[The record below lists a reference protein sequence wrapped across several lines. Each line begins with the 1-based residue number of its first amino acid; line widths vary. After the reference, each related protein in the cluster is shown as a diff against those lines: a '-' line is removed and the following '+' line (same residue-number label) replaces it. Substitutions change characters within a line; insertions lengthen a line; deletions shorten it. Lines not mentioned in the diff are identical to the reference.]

1 MSVVDFALR
10 LAGDVSSFTSSVRTE
25 MKSAIAAQAGVDPS
39 AVMVTVTSGSVI
51 VGVRIFTPPAMATSV
66 QSAMASATSSPSS
79 ATAMLASVTGVSI
92 TVLAVVTPP
101 IIANVAPPPPLTP
114 SSPSPSPPP
123 QRPPSALNGG
133 GAISILAIAVPA
145 AIVVL
150 LCCLAMV
157 CWWTRRRQVELRRAD
172 VNNWL
177 RNMSMSTVV
186 FQPEARKAR
195 VERAAWLAKYV
206 SEVFMVPLTIT
217 EELTQEVKSYVRSLI
232 PENTAFDE
240 YYPEV
245 VLSYATGRREQD
257 CPGAGPGMY
266 YAAGVVRILH
276 ECGLQCFSGLH
287 VPVGRDWK
295 VFMLRLKGRQ
305 ANAKVLI
312 IIKTAALYESKPC
325 LEEINS
331 AIELEIP
338 LIPIC
343 FQEKNL
349 PGRREQWAK
358 FTDERS
364 ELMIANVQEHLG
376 KINDIPNPG
385 TLLNVP
391 STLDEIITEINKHVT
406 IKAHVPKPKPAIQ
419 TAVMVTVTADPEPE
433 PGFATT
439 VPKPNS
445 GSELE
450 LTTFNSGVKDPV
462 SSKHAQ
468 APPAPGVNL
477 GKFDSRV
484 HHPDHYL

>member
-1 MSVVDFALR
+1 M
-10 LAGDVSSFTSSVRTE
+10 
-25 MKSAIAAQAGVDPS
+25 
-39 AVMVTVTSGSVI
+39 
-51 VGVRIFTPPAMATSV
+51 
-66 QSAMASATSSPSS
+66 
-79 ATAMLASVTGVSI
+79 
-92 TVLAVVTPP
+92 
-101 IIANVAPPPPLTP
+101 
-114 SSPSPSPPP
+114 
-123 QRPPSALNGG
+123 
-133 GAISILAIAVPA
+133 
-145 AIVVL
+145 
-150 LCCLAMV
+150 
-157 CWWTRRRQVELRRAD
+157 
-172 VNNWL
+172 
-177 RNMSMSTVV
+177 
-186 FQPEARKAR
+186 
-195 VERAAWLAKYV
+195 AKYV
-206 SEVFMVPLTIT
+206 AEVFMVPLTIT

-232 PENTAFDE
+232 PESTAFDE

-266 YAAGVVRILH
+266 YAAGIVRILH

-295 VFMLRLKGRQ
+295 VFMLRIKGRL

-331 AIELEIP
+331 AIEREIP

-343 FQEKNL
+343 FQDKNL
-349 PGRREQWAK
+349 PGRRQQWAK

-391 STLDEIITEINKHVT
+391 STLDEIITEINKHIT
-406 IKAHVPKPKPAIQ
+406 IKANVPKLKPTIQ
-419 TAVMVTVTADPEPE
+419 TAAMATVTADP
-433 PGFATT
+433 
-439 VPKPNS
+439 KPSS

-450 LTTFNSGVKDPV
+450 LTSFNSGAKDPA

-468 APPAPGVNL
+468 APSQGVNL
-477 GKFDSRV
+477 GKLNSYV

>member
-1 MSVVDFALR
+1 
-10 LAGDVSSFTSSVRTE
+10 
-25 MKSAIAAQAGVDPS
+25 
-39 AVMVTVTSGSVI
+39 
-51 VGVRIFTPPAMATSV
+51 
-66 QSAMASATSSPSS
+66 
-79 ATAMLASVTGVSI
+79 
-92 TVLAVVTPP
+92 
-101 IIANVAPPPPLTP
+101 
-114 SSPSPSPPP
+114 
-123 QRPPSALNGG
+123 
-133 GAISILAIAVPA
+133 
-145 AIVVL
+145 
-150 LCCLAMV
+150 
-157 CWWTRRRQVELRRAD
+157 
-172 VNNWL
+172 
-177 RNMSMSTVV
+177 
-186 FQPEARKAR
+186 
-195 VERAAWLAKYV
+195 
-206 SEVFMVPLTIT
+206 
-217 EELTQEVKSYVRSLI
+217 
-232 PENTAFDE
+232 
-240 YYPEV
+240 
-245 VLSYATGRREQD
+245 
-257 CPGAGPGMY
+257 MY

-295 VFMLRLKGRQ
+295 VFMLRIKGRL

-331 AIELEIP
+331 AIERGIP

-349 PGRREQWAK
+349 PGRREQWAQ

-433 PGFATT
+433 PAFATT
-439 VPKPNS
+439 APRPSS

-450 LTTFNSGVKDPV
+450 LTTFNSGAADPV

-468 APPAPGVNL
+468 APPAQGVNM
-477 GKFDSRV
+477 GKFNSYV
-484 HHPDHYL
+484 HHPDYYL

>member
-1 MSVVDFALR
+1 
-10 LAGDVSSFTSSVRTE
+10 
-25 MKSAIAAQAGVDPS
+25 
-39 AVMVTVTSGSVI
+39 
-51 VGVRIFTPPAMATSV
+51 
-66 QSAMASATSSPSS
+66 
-79 ATAMLASVTGVSI
+79 
-92 TVLAVVTPP
+92 
-101 IIANVAPPPPLTP
+101 
-114 SSPSPSPPP
+114 
-123 QRPPSALNGG
+123 
-133 GAISILAIAVPA
+133 
-145 AIVVL
+145 
-150 LCCLAMV
+150 
-157 CWWTRRRQVELRRAD
+157 
-172 VNNWL
+172 
-177 RNMSMSTVV
+177 MSMSTVV

-195 VERAAWLAKYV
+195 AERAAWLAKYV
-206 SEVFMVPLTIT
+206 AEVFMVPPTIT

-232 PENTAFDE
+232 PESTAFDE

-295 VFMLRLKGRQ
+295 VFMLRLKGRL

-331 AIELEIP
+331 AIEREIP

-343 FQEKNL
+343 FQAKNL
-349 PGRREQWAK
+349 PVRRQQWAK

-391 STLDEIITEINKHVT
+391 STLDEIIKEINKHVT
-406 IKAHVPKPKPAIQ
+406 IKAHVPKPIQ
-419 TAVMVTVTADPEPE
+419 TAVTADPEPE
-433 PGFATT
+433 PAFAMTA
-439 VPKPNS
+439 PKPDS

-450 LTTFNSGVKDPV
+450 LTTFNPGATDPE
-462 SSKHAQ
+462 SSKHTQ
-468 APPAPGVNL
+468 APPTQGVNL
-477 GKFDSRV
+477 GKFDSRM
-484 HHPDHYL
+484 HHLDHYL

>member
-10 LAGDVSSFTSSVRTE
+10 LAGDVSSFTPSVRTE
-25 MKSAIAAQAGVDPS
+25 MKSAIAARAGVDPS

-51 VGVRIFTPPAMATSV
+51 VGVRILMSPAMATSV
-66 QSAMASATSSPSS
+66 QSAMASTMSSLSS
-79 ATAMLASVTGVSI
+79 ATAMFVSVTGVSI
-92 TVLAVVTPP
+92 AVLAVVTPP
-101 IIANVAPPPPLTP
+101 IIATIAPPPPP

-123 QRPPSALNGG
+123 QRPLGALNGG
-133 GAISILAIAVPA
+133 GGISILAIAVPA

-157 CWWTRRRQVELRRAD
+157 CWWTRRRQVQLRRAD
-172 VNNWL
+172 VSNWL
-177 RNMSMSTVV
+177 RSMSMSTVV

-195 VERAAWLAKYV
+195 AERAAWLAKYV
-206 SEVFMVPLTIT
+206 AEVFMVPLTIT

-232 PENTAFDE
+232 PESTAFDE

-266 YAAGVVRILH
+266 YAAGIVRILH

-295 VFMLRLKGRQ
+295 VFMLRIKGRQ

-331 AIELEIP
+331 AIEREIP

-343 FQEKNL
+343 FQDKNL
-349 PGRREQWAK
+349 PGRRQQWAK

-406 IKAHVPKPKPAIQ
+406 IKAHVPKLKPAIQ
-419 TAVMVTVTADPEPE
+419 TAVMGTVTADPEPE
-433 PGFATT
+433 PTFATT
-439 VPKPNS
+439 APKPSS

-450 LTTFNSGVKDPV
+450 LTSFNSGAKDPA

-468 APPAPGVNL
+468 APPAQDVNL
-477 GKFDSRV
+477 GKFDSHV

>member
-1 MSVVDFALR
+1 
-10 LAGDVSSFTSSVRTE
+10 
-25 MKSAIAAQAGVDPS
+25 
-39 AVMVTVTSGSVI
+39 
-51 VGVRIFTPPAMATSV
+51 
-66 QSAMASATSSPSS
+66 
-79 ATAMLASVTGVSI
+79 
-92 TVLAVVTPP
+92 
-101 IIANVAPPPPLTP
+101 
-114 SSPSPSPPP
+114 
-123 QRPPSALNGG
+123 
-133 GAISILAIAVPA
+133 
-145 AIVVL
+145 
-150 LCCLAMV
+150 
-157 CWWTRRRQVELRRAD
+157 
-172 VNNWL
+172 
-177 RNMSMSTVV
+177 MSMSTVV

-195 VERAAWLAKYV
+195 AERAAWLAKYV
-206 SEVFMVPLTIT
+206 AEVFMVPPTIT

-232 PENTAFDE
+232 PESTAFDE

-295 VFMLRLKGRQ
+295 VFMLRLKGRL

-331 AIELEIP
+331 AIEREIP

-349 PGRREQWAK
+349 PVRRQQWAK

-391 STLDEIITEINKHVT
+391 STLDEIIKEINKHVT
-406 IKAHVPKPKPAIQ
+406 IKAHVPKPIQ
-419 TAVMVTVTADPEPE
+419 TAVTADPEPE
-433 PGFATT
+433 PAFAMTA
-439 VPKPNS
+439 PKPDS

-450 LTTFNSGVKDPV
+450 LTTFNPGATDPE
-462 SSKHAQ
+462 SSKHTQ
-468 APPAPGVNL
+468 APPTQGVNL
-477 GKFDSRV
+477 GKFDSRM
-484 HHPDHYL
+484 HHLDHYL

>member
-1 MSVVDFALR
+1 
-10 LAGDVSSFTSSVRTE
+10 
-25 MKSAIAAQAGVDPS
+25 
-39 AVMVTVTSGSVI
+39 
-51 VGVRIFTPPAMATSV
+51 
-66 QSAMASATSSPSS
+66 
-79 ATAMLASVTGVSI
+79 
-92 TVLAVVTPP
+92 
-101 IIANVAPPPPLTP
+101 
-114 SSPSPSPPP
+114 
-123 QRPPSALNGG
+123 
-133 GAISILAIAVPA
+133 
-145 AIVVL
+145 
-150 LCCLAMV
+150 
-157 CWWTRRRQVELRRAD
+157 
-172 VNNWL
+172 
-177 RNMSMSTVV
+177 
-186 FQPEARKAR
+186 
-195 VERAAWLAKYV
+195 
-206 SEVFMVPLTIT
+206 MVPLTIT

-232 PENTAFDE
+232 PESTAFDE

-295 VFMLRLKGRQ
+295 VFMLRL

-331 AIELEIP
+331 AIELGIP

-364 ELMIANVQEHLG
+364 ELIIANVQEHLG

-391 STLDEIITEINKHVT
+391 STLDETIAEINKHVT
-406 IKAHVPKPKPAIQ
+406 IKAHVHKPKPAIQ
-419 TAVMVTVTADPEPE
+419 TAAMVTVTADPEPE
-433 PGFATT
+433 PAFATT
-439 VPKPNS
+439 AP
-445 GSELE
+445 E
-450 LTTFNSGVKDPV
+450 
-462 SSKHAQ
+462 AQ
-468 APPAPGVNL
+468 LWVRARAHDLQLWREGPGVLEARAGTAGAGCESGETEQLCAPSRPLLVTCRSGRRGIL
-477 GKFDSRV
+477 GWVRCV
-484 HHPDHYL
+484 L